1 MASGMAA
8 VTMIAELIKPGEN
21 IVITKEV
28 YGGTTRFFSE
38 IAPKRGIEVYF
49 CDFYDTDKLN
59 SLINDKTKLVW
70 IESPSNPN
78 INLYDFSKIADIDI
92 FLEFMFLSKEN
103 PKNKNKIAT
112 KITLNPINVSIRL
125 YFIIIS

>member
-49 CDFYDTDKLN
+49 CDFYDTEKLN
-59 SLINDKTKLVW
+59 NLINEGEVW
-70 IESPSNPN
+70 ELN
-78 INLYDFSKIADIDI
+78 NLLHSIKKEIAKY
-92 FLEFMFLSKEN
+92 S
-103 PKNKNKIAT
+103 
-112 KITLNPINVSIRL
+112 
-125 YFIIIS
+125 